1 MGPHGHCERRME
13 KYPLYNSDDTPH
25 GYKDGSGTSK
35 KSCLARAKIWSEYCE
50 NPAIATYIPDGKSSN
65 WADEDVQHDNHGG
78 RMFEERAHVKNKIN
92 PESMSPHDIKK

>member
-35 KSCLARAKIWSEYCE
+35 NSCLGRAKIWSEYCE
-50 NPAIATYIPDGKSSN
+50 NPAIATYIP
-65 WADEDVQHDNHGG
+65 
-78 RMFEERAHVKNKIN
+78 VK
-92 PESMSPHDIKK
+92 H